1 MIMIGLINLNK
12 LELAN
17 KIYQNSLELIR
28 EKGFAE
34 YYSPLDGNPCGGK
47 SFSWTAAMCL
57 ELINIDIQ
65 SQ

>member
-1 MIMIGLINLNK
+1 MIIIGLKNLNK

-34 YYSPLDGNPCGGK
+34 YYSPLDGNPCGGQ
-47 SFSWTAAMCL
+47 SFSWTAAMVL
-57 ELINIDIQ
+57 DFINDPDFN
-65 SQ
+65 